1 MLFFMNIAEGSCS
14 LNVPAGAPRKNAEA
28 FYNPDAKISRDIGI
42 AIISSLNRKNL
53 RMADVLGGTGAR
65 TVRLLKE
72 APKNTFKEI
81 FINDINPKAV
91 KLIKIN
97 VKLNKLSKVKVSN
110 NEATLFMMG
119 LNMVDYIDIDPFG
132 SPVPFLDTAMRRLAN
147 NGILAVA
154 ATDTAALTGSSFA
167 ACVRKY
173 NARPLYGEM
182 MHEIGMRILIK
193 KVQEI
198 GARHERSLIPI
209 YCHSTK
215 HYMRAYFK
223 CEAGA
228 EKTKDVLHQ
237 HGFVHYCHRC
247 LNRYTSKFN
256 EPKLCCDVS
265 MDVAGPLWIGDLW
278 DEKLAERVAI
288 FSLKY
293 PESRDLAKRIY
304 FESKVPVFGTFS
316 LPKISSIVKKNA
328 PRQEKLFEELENK
341 GYKSALSHFGRE
353 CLRTNAALDK
363 VKELF
368 LK

>member
-1 MLFFMNIAEGSCS
+1 MKLTEGKAV

-28 FYNPDAKISRDIGI
+28 FYNPDAVISRDIGI
-42 AIISSLNRKNL
+42 AVISSLGRKNL

-72 APKNTFKEI
+72 APKNTIKEV

-91 KLIKIN
+91 SLIKKNI
-97 VKLNKLSKVKVSN
+97 KSNKLSKIKVSN
-110 NEATLFMMG
+110 NEATLFLMG

-147 NGILAVA
+147 NGVLAVA

-198 GARHERSLIPI
+198 GAQHEKALTPI

-228 EKTKDVLHQ
+228 EKAKEILHQ

-256 EPKLCCDVS
+256 EPKLCCEVS
-265 MDVAGPLWIGDLW
+265 MDVAGPLWLGDLW
-278 DEKLAERVAI
+278 DKELAENVAKFCEI
-288 FSLKY
+288 Y
-293 PESRDLAKRIY
+293 PETNNLAKTIKA
-304 FESKVPVFGTFS
+304 ESVVSSFGTFS
-316 LPKISSIVKKNA
+316 LPKISSVLGKNA
-328 PRQEKLFEELENK
+328 PKQKELLNSLNK
-341 GYKSALSHFGRE
+341 KGEAALSHFGRE
-353 CLRTNAALDK
+353 CVRTNAPIERI
-363 VKELF
+363 KELF
-368 LK
+368 VD

>member
-1 MLFFMNIAEGSCS
+1 MKLTEGKAI
-14 LNVPAGAPRKNAEA
+14 LNVPAGLPRKKSEA
-28 FYNPDAKISRDIGI
+28 FYNPEAKISRDIGI
-42 AIISSLNRKNL
+42 AVISSLGRKNL

-65 TVRLLKE
+65 TVRSLKE
-72 APKNTFKEI
+72 APKNTIKEI

-91 KLIKIN
+91 NLIKKNI
-97 VKLNKLSKVKVSN
+97 KSNKLSKIKVSN

-198 GARHERSLIPI
+198 GAQHEKALIPI

-228 EKTKDVLHQ
+228 EKAKDVLHN

-247 LNRYTSKFN
+247 LSRHTSKFN
-256 EPKLCCDVS
+256 EPKLCCDIS
-265 MDVAGPLWIGDLW
+265 MEVAGPLWLGDLW
-278 DEKLAERVAI
+278 DSKLAKKVAK
-288 FSLKY
+288 FCEVY
-293 PESRDLAKRIY
+293 PESKDLAKTIEK
-304 FESKVPVFGTFS
+304 ESEISSFGTFS
-316 LPKISSIVKKNA
+316 LPKISSILSKNA
-328 PRQEKLFEELENK
+328 PKQKDLLDSLNKENK
-341 GYKSALSHFGRE
+341 AALSHFGRE
-353 CLRTNAALDK
+353 CVRTNASLEEIK
-363 VKELF
+363 KLF
-368 LK
+368 T